1 MPVCCKS
8 AAADSLKHSA
18 NIPHFAMSSHQ
29 ELIEILESNVDDTD
43 LMITVIQGYVLNLN
57 DDKLAE
63 LEDFLVNIFCD

>member
-1 MPVCCKS
+1 
-8 AAADSLKHSA
+8 
-18 NIPHFAMSSHQ
+18 MSSHQ